1 MLGIIQDWLSLF
13 LRWAHII
20 AGIGWIGSSFYFM
33 ALDASLKR
41 AARSPKGVTGENWTV
56 HGGGFYH
63 IQKYAVAP
71 EQMPADLHWFKWES
85 YLTWLTGFA
94 LITVTYYW
102 SASSYLIDR
111 SVADIAPWLGVAISI
126 AGLGLGWVFYDLL
139 CKSALRS
146 NPALMFAVLFVFG
159 RSATL
164 ADPQVLRI
172 LLNSSKFRSRYD
184 PAKFEPGHLTR
195 FDRDEA

>member
-41 AARSPKGVTGENWTV
+41 ADDSPDGVKGENWTV

-63 IQKYAVAP
+63 IRKYAVAP
-71 EQMPADLHWFKWES
+71 ERMPADLHWFKWES

-94 LITVTYYW
+94 LMGVTYYW

-111 SVADIAPWLGVAISI
+111 SVADIAPWQGVAISVI
-126 AGLGLGWVFYDLL
+126 GVSIGPGQTQLTRMFW
-139 CKSALRS
+139 SACSMARERVRLMT
-146 NPALMFAVLFVFG
+146 PALAAL
-159 RSATL
+159 
-164 ADPQVLRI
+164 
-172 LLNSSKFRSRYD
+172 
-184 PAKFEPGHLTR
+184 
-195 FDRDEA
+195 

>member
-41 AARSPKGVTGENWTV
+41 SSRSPEGVTGENWSV

-85 YLTWLTGFA
+85 YLTWLSGFA

-111 SVADIAPWLGVAISI
+111 SVADIAPWQGVAISV
-126 AGLGLGWVFYDLL
+126 APVVQVGAEDQSSPDVRGAVRRYRRCRLGLRLRFLGPRDL
-139 CKSALRS
+139 
-146 NPALMFAVLFVFG
+146 PASGCDDRHHHDRQCLHGDHPKPAHRGG
-159 RSATL
+159 R
-164 ADPQVLRI
+164 P
-172 LLNSSKFRSRYD
+172 
-184 PAKFEPGHLTR
+184 
-195 FDRDEA
+195 

>member
-41 AARSPKGVTGENWTV
+41 SSRSPEGVTGENWSV

-85 YLTWLTGFA
+85 YLTWLSGFA
-94 LITVTYYW
+94 LNG
-102 SASSYLIDR
+102 R
-111 SVADIAPWLGVAISI
+111 
-126 AGLGLGWVFYDLL
+126 GW
-139 CKSALRS
+139 
-146 NPALMFAVLFVFG
+146 
-159 RSATL
+159 
-164 ADPQVLRI
+164 
-172 LLNSSKFRSRYD
+172 RSRS
-184 PAKFEPGHLTR
+184 PGLRWAGSSTTCCASR
-195 FDRDEA
+195 R